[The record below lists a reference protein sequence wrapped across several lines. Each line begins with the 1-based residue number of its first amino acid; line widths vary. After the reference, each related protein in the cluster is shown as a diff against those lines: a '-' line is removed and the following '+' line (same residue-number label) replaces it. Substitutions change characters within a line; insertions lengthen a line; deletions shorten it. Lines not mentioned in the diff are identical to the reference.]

1 MKKGSFLNF
10 LLIVCLFVVKMPWVV
25 FAGGSQDATEKSIE
39 SPAGFKEK
47 LDIND
52 KKPGKYNFYLEA
64 QDKGG
69 NITLEGPHNIYID
82 PESDLPV
89 VRIINP
95 RQEMRVPGNLNIVGT
110 CIDDDGVA
118 AVELMFNEDPTTI
131 VKAEGTEFWSYY
143 LDSKN
148 LPDNLYSITAWG
160 VDINGLKGKPV
171 KVSWNLDRK
180 RPVTEVESHSLGALV
195 SGTITLRGWV
205 EDGNGIETLS
215 VSVDNGKTFQP
226 VKISQNKKEK
236 RTTFTTA
243 VNTRQ
248 FEDGPKVIWFKAKDR
263 QGTSGIYSY
272 LMYVDNTKPDV
283 KVVYPEPDKA
293 VNGIFT
299 VAGYAK
305 DTVGLKSLS
314 WSLGKDTGEFEL
326 IVGNPWWVKTF
337 DIRGQNVKSLDLVI
351 TAVDVSGNVTTE
363 KRKIIVDQTADLPV
377 VQLEE
382 PQLNQVFF
390 GHEINLRGIAR
401 DDDGVEQ
408 ILYSLDGAA
417 PIEIPTTGAFQLV
430 ISDIK
435 AGPHTIEVW
444 SKDITGIIGPKVV
457 VKNIVVAGNVPD
469 LVIDQVVS
477 GAAKGGE
484 QKPFRSGIEVNS
496 ESNPR
501 LVIKVSSESALK
513 KLSWTLGSLPEQNV
527 EIKGKSS
534 NPLTYEI
541 PIPLT
546 IDYGQVLIRIT
557 ATDIYDRQ
565 GVLENYI
572 YVTDLTRPRGEPAVV
587 FDDLRIAEDGTLR
600 LDDVSPFTGYLVG
613 ANAKRARLTK
623 ASKVVRLVVE
633 GNYFRLEKGESPG
646 REENLVVEF
655 ETDKGFTYRS
665 RPFTVINPGKTPVL
679 TLDDPLPR
687 FINTE
692 ESEGLST
699 MLIGGKVQADLPVDR
714 VIWKLYGASSSTALK
729 EGELPVTKDQFELK
743 LEKEDIPFGPMV
755 IEFSARTDG
764 EWGVVALPVYRE
776 DPQAL
781 PLDPK
786 AKIPTPV
793 LSWVEGVQLYYL
805 VNSAIPLD
813 AYDLQINGKVP
824 GGEVPQ
830 NLPYCGVVPRSALL
844 VGTNTL
850 NLRVIQKLEK
860 REQSWNFSYKA
871 TRVAPPSSIQ
881 FDQVDGQNW
890 YNGIVVSLPR
900 GGKKGAALIAKVK
913 TYSQITNATAAF
925 GEKTGLRGS
934 IKKLSDSEYEVSFEL
949 PADLP
954 AERIPVAVEVAIKDS
969 PAVKASGS
977 FFVVRPV
984 EGRQINVAE
993 SFRWVAPTVL
1003 SDATILLDQQK
1014 PLLGIYTGRPL
1025 AKVDFA
1031 KKTEGLR
1038 CEVADGLVVLS
1049 SLRDGL
1055 YKDVRLV
1062 LTDVDGWQYTSEAY
1076 TILADSQKP
1085 ELVFVKNIEGAWIQ
1099 NSLAIEITAT
1109 DVNGIQKLEYSV
1121 DLGKTWQPLPDK
1133 KTTLDVSSLPD
1144 GIVGVVFQ
1152 ATDTAGRVSR
1162 IGATVHKDTV
1172 APVAKVMVPIQDA
1185 RINGIQR
1192 MGIAIED
1199 GGRIASVEYE
1209 GPDKKRTP
1217 LEPGY
1222 FMDLVVGTPELPLKE
1237 GMKFHIIDAAGNKTV
1252 LDAFPFVIDQQMDLP
1267 IAVVNVPEDN
1277 EVITTDFVVS
1287 GIIYDDDKPARIWYK
1302 IDEGALTALEAEYA
1316 FSIPIPLTSLTD
1328 NEHTITIIPEDMYG
1342 VKGNPVVRRFRVSL
1356 EEPNASVVSPRFD
1369 ETVKGVVE
1377 IKGVASDKNGIALVQ
1392 VSLDN
1397 GVSFNDAKGT
1407 EQWSYKFDSKILQD
1421 ATHVV
1426 FIRVRDNYGIEGL
1439 YSSMISVDN
1448 TPPRLSLESP
1458 IDGLTTVGPVSISG
1472 QASDSMA
1479 LAGITVNLRSLEG
1492 VKIPPEL
1499 ATITIKPDAVIT
1511 ADLDLA
1517 SLPDG
1522 LYNIDVWAIDE
1533 AENVTRLSRNIK
1545 LAKNSQPYFIECL
1558 YPLEGEYVQGSFNLY
1573 GYVGGTEKVKT
1584 LSLLVN
1590 GEVLD
1595 VTEVTAA
1602 GYFRF
1607 SLDGTKLPS
1616 GPVVLKVRGDFGGT
1630 KMVESTPRTIHY
1642 TPSGPWVTVDSLTMG
1657 DFAFERPWLSGRA
1670 GYDLSEEEKT
1680 LLADKKLDK
1689 EIRDAILAKKLQGVD
1704 ISFDNGRTFK
1714 EIAKNGKWRFR
1725 LETQD
1730 MAEGTHYM
1738 VLRARM
1744 ANGETAVTRML
1755 VQIDKTPPTIRL
1767 ISPQAGG
1774 RYNQELEFAGLSGDD
1789 IELKDL
1795 QYVLR
1800 KGDKASYEIPGFIQ
1814 GLYLDTHFWGSTLFD
1829 VGAGLTFFDNNV
1841 KLQFQVGQFTQ
1852 EQWSWFTSEPMRY
1865 GGMVYGAKL
1874 LANIFYFPFSFIGG
1888 PDWSWLSASVA
1899 LGANYSYFTYTQSGK
1914 PQMLSAI
1921 LGQFEFPRI
1930 TIQNKNMKMFRSFAM
1945 YTELQLWFVP
1955 TDVDTSIVDVDT
1967 LVPHITAGFRLNVF

>member
-1 MKKGSFLNF
+1 MKKGWILVFLF
-10 LLIVCLFVVKMPWVV
+10 CICFFVLEIPWLV
-25 FAGGSQDATEKSIE
+25 FAGGSQDATEKSVE
-39 SPAGFKEK
+39 KPAGFKEK

-69 NITLEGPHNIYID
+69 NVTLEGPYNIYID

-89 VRIINP
+89 LRIINP
-95 RQEMRVPGNLNIVGT
+95 RQDMRVPGNLNIVGT
-110 CIDDDGVA
+110 CVDDDGVS
-118 AVELMFNEDPTTI
+118 AVELMFNEDPTTV

-143 LDSKN
+143 LDTKN

-160 VDINGLKGKPV
+160 IDSNGLKGKPV
-171 KVSWNLDRK
+171 KVLWNLDRK
-180 RPVTEVESHSLGALV
+180 RPVTQVESHSLGALV

-205 EDGNGIETLS
+205 EDGNGIEVLS
-215 VSVDNGKTFQP
+215 VSIDNGKTFQP
-226 VKISQNKKEK
+226 IKISQNKKDK
-236 RTTFTTA
+236 RTSFTTSI
-243 VNTRQ
+243 NTRQ

-263 QGTSGIYSY
+263 QGSSGIYSY

-283 KVVYPEPDKA
+283 KVVYPELEKA

-314 WSLGKDTGEFEL
+314 WSLGKDSGEFEL

-351 TAVDVSGNVTTE
+351 TAVDVSGNITTE
-363 KRKIIVDQTADLPV
+363 KRKILVDQTADLPV

-382 PQLNQVFF
+382 PQQNQVFF
-390 GHEINLRGIAR
+390 GHEISLRGIAR

-408 ILYSLDGAA
+408 IFYSLDGAA
-417 PIEIPTTGAFQLV
+417 PIEIPTTGSFQLV
-430 ISDIK
+430 IPDIQ
-435 AGPHTIEVW
+435 AGSHTLEVW
-444 SKDITGIIGPKVV
+444 AKDVTGIVGPKVLI
-457 VKNIVVAGNVPD
+457 KNLVVAGNVPD
-469 LVIDQVVS
+469 LVIEQVGI

-484 QKPFRSGIEVNS
+484 LRPFKSGMEVNS
-496 ESNPR
+496 ESTPR
-501 LVIKVSSESALK
+501 LILKITSESALK
-513 KLSWTLGSLPEQNV
+513 KLSWTLGSLPEQSV
-527 EIKGKSS
+527 EIKGKNS

-541 PIPLT
+541 PLPLT
-546 IDYGQVLIRIT
+546 IDYGQVPIRIT

-565 GVLENYI
+565 GVLEDFI
-572 YVTDLTRPRGEPAVV
+572 YVTDLTKARGEPAVV
-587 FDDLRIAEDGTLR
+587 FEDLRIAEDGSLR
-600 LDDVSPFTGYLVG
+600 LDDAYPFTGYLIG
-613 ANAKRARLTK
+613 ATAKKARL
-623 ASKVVRLVVE
+623 SKTSRVVRLVVE
-633 GNYFRLEKGESPG
+633 GNSFRLERGESPG

-665 RPFTVINPGKTPVL
+665 RPFTVINPGKIPVL

-687 FINTE
+687 LIRKE
-692 ESEGLST
+692 ENESFSP
-699 MLIGGKVQADLPVDR
+699 MVVGGKVQADVPVER
-714 VIWKLYGASSSTALK
+714 VVWKLYGPASTAAIK
-729 EGELPVTKDQFELK
+729 EGELPVTKERFELRLGK
-743 LEKEDIPFGPMV
+743 DDVPFGPAI

-764 EWGVVALPVYRE
+764 EWGGVAVPVYRE
-776 DPQAL
+776 DPSAV

-805 VNSAIPLD
+805 VNSAVPLD

-830 NLPYCGVVPRSALL
+830 NLPYCGVIPRSALL
-844 VGTNTL
+844 IGANTL
-850 NLRVIQKLEK
+850 NLRVSQKQDK
-860 REQSWNFSYKA
+860 REQNWNFSYRA
-871 TRVAPPSSIQ
+871 TRVAPPSSIRL
-881 FDQVDGQNW
+881 DQVDGQNW
-890 YNGIVVSLPR
+890 FNGMVVSIPR
-900 GGKKGAALIAKVK
+900 GGKKGATLVAKVE
-913 TYSQITNATAAF
+913 TYGQITNAVASLGGRTAV
-925 GEKTGLRGS
+925 RGA
-934 IKKLSDSEYEVSFEL
+934 IKKLSGSEYEVSFEL

-1038 CEVADGLVVLS
+1038 CEVADGLVLLS

-1062 LTDVDGWQYTSEAY
+1062 LTDVDGWQYTSESY

-1287 GIIYDDDKPARIWYK
+1287 GIIYDDDKPARI
-1302 IDEGALTALEAEYA
+1302 
-1316 FSIPIPLTSLTD
+1316 
-1328 NEHTITIIPEDMYG
+1328 
-1342 VKGNPVVRRFRVSL
+1342 
-1356 EEPNASVVSPRFD
+1356 
-1369 ETVKGVVE
+1369 
-1377 IKGVASDKNGIALVQ
+1377 
-1392 VSLDN
+1392 
-1397 GVSFNDAKGT
+1397 
-1407 EQWSYKFDSKILQD
+1407 
-1421 ATHVV
+1421 
-1426 FIRVRDNYGIEGL
+1426 
-1439 YSSMISVDN
+1439 
-1448 TPPRLSLESP
+1448 
-1458 IDGLTTVGPVSISG
+1458 
-1472 QASDSMA
+1472 
-1479 LAGITVNLRSLEG
+1479 
-1492 VKIPPEL
+1492 
-1499 ATITIKPDAVIT
+1499 
-1511 ADLDLA
+1511 
-1517 SLPDG
+1517 
-1522 LYNIDVWAIDE
+1522 
-1533 AENVTRLSRNIK
+1533 
-1545 LAKNSQPYFIECL
+1545 
-1558 YPLEGEYVQGSFNLY
+1558 
-1573 GYVGGTEKVKT
+1573 
-1584 LSLLVN
+1584 
-1590 GEVLD
+1590 
-1595 VTEVTAA
+1595 
-1602 GYFRF
+1602 
-1607 SLDGTKLPS
+1607 
-1616 GPVVLKVRGDFGGT
+1616 
-1630 KMVESTPRTIHY
+1630 
-1642 TPSGPWVTVDSLTMG
+1642 
-1657 DFAFERPWLSGRA
+1657 
-1670 GYDLSEEEKT
+1670 
-1680 LLADKKLDK
+1680 
-1689 EIRDAILAKKLQGVD
+1689 
-1704 ISFDNGRTFK
+1704 
-1714 EIAKNGKWRFR
+1714 
-1725 LETQD
+1725 
-1730 MAEGTHYM
+1730 
-1738 VLRARM
+1738 
-1744 ANGETAVTRML
+1744 
-1755 VQIDKTPPTIRL
+1755 
-1767 ISPQAGG
+1767 
-1774 RYNQELEFAGLSGDD
+1774 
-1789 IELKDL
+1789 
-1795 QYVLR
+1795 
-1800 KGDKASYEIPGFIQ
+1800 
-1814 GLYLDTHFWGSTLFD
+1814 
-1829 VGAGLTFFDNNV
+1829 
-1841 KLQFQVGQFTQ
+1841 
-1852 EQWSWFTSEPMRY
+1852 
-1865 GGMVYGAKL
+1865 
-1874 LANIFYFPFSFIGG
+1874 
-1888 PDWSWLSASVA
+1888 
-1899 LGANYSYFTYTQSGK
+1899 
-1914 PQMLSAI
+1914 
-1921 LGQFEFPRI
+1921 
-1930 TIQNKNMKMFRSFAM
+1930 
-1945 YTELQLWFVP
+1945 
-1955 TDVDTSIVDVDT
+1955 
-1967 LVPHITAGFRLNVF
+1967 